1 MSLADT
7 LSDNGAPPPPPPPLH
22 DDVENSDNTAGL
34 PSPKTIDDDPQVR
47 EVLASEVGLAY
58 CNGSFNVRATLTV
71 CTDGNCDYAWQVK
84 AKHCISKGK

>member
-7 LSDNGAPPPPPPPLH
+7 LSDNGAPPPPPPPPLH
-22 DDVENSDNTAGL
+22 DDVENSDNTAEV

-58 CNGSFNVRATLTV
+58 CNVSFNMRANSDSLYRWELRL
-71 CTDGNCDYAWQVK
+71 CLAG
-84 AKHCISKGK
+84 